1 MNDLAQALATY
12 SPLGKRYWRTKMLW
26 SIGFLAFA
34 LAFFITPLVQEY
46 ITFAQDALRD
56 DWGAFLGTFFDGSG
70 PPALYPVVSLGWT
83 LVFVRPDWRRHANAR
98 AFRVAILQRTNLST
112 PFPPD
117 QQAALYAGEQAALP
131 TAFGPFQDV
140 LYRQRRGLYGLA
152 IGLPLAG
159 VCLGGFIPVV
169 LWLAH
174 VALPKDVLHAAP
186 LSVTLEIGVFEAFAL
201 ALVCAPLWLLL
212 WAWRLSRPLWLE
224 ADEIGL
230 RPRGVASDS
239 PQAIRWADVKAF
251 SLIRKQP
258 PRSLTAR
265 ELDRYKGE
273 ILPYPQLFLDT
284 GATLLTWTPS
294 PAPSDE
300 TLAAYQSLLRTII
313 TRVGQEPQDL
323 TAAADMT
330 NLLAMTPKP
339 ERIVLKNWPTLRA
352 LIASMASGN
361 RRNLRFFLW
370 SIITPLA
377 LVFLPYVIAC
387 IAAIIQATIQ

>member
-159 VCLGGFIPVV
+159 ACCSPQRRLACRPTQCDLG
-169 LWLAH
+169 
-174 VALPKDVLHAAP
+174 DR
-186 LSVTLEIGVFEAFAL
+186 GVRGICACVGLCAAL
-201 ALVCAPLWLLL
+201 AAALGMAAKPPAL
-212 WAWRLSRPLWLE
+212 AGSR
-224 ADEIGL
+224 
-230 RPRGVASDS
+230 
-239 PQAIRWADVKAF
+239 
-251 SLIRKQP
+251 
-258 PRSLTAR
+258 
-265 ELDRYKGE
+265 
-273 ILPYPQLFLDT
+273 
-284 GATLLTWTPS
+284 
-294 PAPSDE
+294 
-300 TLAAYQSLLRTII
+300 
-313 TRVGQEPQDL
+313 
-323 TAAADMT
+323 
-330 NLLAMTPKP
+330 
-339 ERIVLKNWPTLRA
+339 
-352 LIASMASGN
+352 
-361 RRNLRFFLW
+361 
-370 SIITPLA
+370 
-377 LVFLPYVIAC
+377 
-387 IAAIIQATIQ
+387 